1 MKKNTINGI
10 VMIILIIIT
19 LASAGYAV
27 FQYTQSEERKE
38 KDAAM
43 IQNQL
48 DVIMQSKFIIGEHEK
63 RIAEL
68 EELKNDAIA
77 NAQQYKDSL
86 DGAKQIIADFSNDI
100 EDLKDK
106 IKDYETVATVEGN
119 LEEQYDIFIDWTD
132 SYELTFNLELIDEIK
147 EFNQDFVQIPTL
159 NMIAANAIYYNKLN
173 LVGVYINLVETQ
185 DKQIENYQTALYYS
199 QEESNYYQS
208 AFNQSE
214 LINIELR
221 GILKQER
228 RRTRAFQIITGVL
241 VSYIVYDTLIK

>member
-1 MKKNTINGI
+1 MKKDTVNGI

-19 LASAGYAV
+19 LASAGYSV
-27 FQYTQSEERKE
+27 LQYTQTEERKE
-38 KDAAM
+38 KDAAT

-48 DVIMQSKFIIGEHEK
+48 DVIMQSNFIIGEHEK
-63 RIAEL
+63 KIAEL
-68 EELKNDAIA
+68 EEVKNSAVA

-132 SYELTFNLELIDEIK
+132 SYEFTFNLELVDEIK
-147 EFNQDFVQIPTL
+147 EFNQDFIQVPTL
-159 NMIAANAIYYNKLN
+159 NMIAANAIYYNKIN
-173 LVGVYINLVETQ
+173 LIDNYINLTETQ
-185 DKQIENYQTALYYS
+185 DKQIENYQTALYFS
-199 QEESNYYQS
+199 QEESSYHQS
-208 AFNQSE
+208 AFNKSE

-221 GILKQER
+221 GTLKQER